1 MRLGFAFFEGI
12 RDEFAA
18 VVNYGVIA
26 LWRGGFGVQSLVPE
40 APIKFYTDQMKAA
53 LSLISDKGADY
64 GELWREQRI
73 GTLADMIYVKVRR
86 LKCLENQYRVGGLT
100 KEGYHKF
107 AEDQYWDMINYGLFG
122 VVRMTEI
129 ADVLAFELEEG
140 ENEEEGE
147 YEWYDSTK

>member
-1 MRLGFAFFEGI
+1 
-12 RDEFAA
+12 
-18 VVNYGVIA
+18 
-26 LWRGGFGVQSLVPE
+26 
-40 APIKFYTDQMKAA
+40 
-53 LSLISDKGADY
+53 
-64 GELWREQRI
+64 
-73 GTLADMIYVKVRR
+73 MIYTKVRR
-86 LKCLENQYRVGGLT
+86 LKSIENQYRVGSMT

-107 AEDQYWDMINYGLFG
+107 AGDQYRDMINYGLFG